1 MTQLACAKAKP
12 ERPLGVAFHKQLREE
27 ARSSTPNTSPRNGN
41 AVREFANKSA
51 ASAASPDSVKFQ
63 AVIKSAASAASQIQ
77 GTQVQGS
84 AGRRGTVGR
93 RGRPDDGSVRTTERG
108 APLELPSLDFAFG
121 EAALA
126 ADLITALNF
135 T

>member
-63 AVIKSAASAASQIQ
+63 AVIKPTASAASLE
-77 GTQVQGS
+77 GRRRAHSEPSS
-84 AGRRGTVGR
+84 AG
-93 RGRPDDGSVRTTERG
+93 
-108 APLELPSLDFAFG
+108 ELSPI
-121 EAALA
+121 
-126 ADLITALNF
+126 DL
-135 T
+135 

>member
-51 ASAASPDSVKFQ
+51 ASAASLYGFVGEPLSAFRVVVRSVAPLQIPGGRASRDQ
-63 AVIKSAASAASQIQ
+63 AQASPH
-77 GTQVQGS
+77 GFFRGS
-84 AGRRGTVGR
+84 ATHPLGPLQGKCKPWHGVSLGVLL
-93 RGRPDDGSVRTTERG
+93 RPGC
-108 APLELPSLDFAFG
+108 
-121 EAALA
+121 
-126 ADLITALNF
+126 
-135 T
+135 

>member
-63 AVIKSAASAASQIQ
+63 AVIKPTASAASLY
-77 GTQVQGS
+77 GFVGEPPS
-84 AGRRGTVGR
+84 AFRAVVHGVSLGVLL
-93 RGRPDDGSVRTTERG
+93 RPGC
-108 APLELPSLDFAFG
+108 
-121 EAALA
+121 
-126 ADLITALNF
+126 
-135 T
+135 